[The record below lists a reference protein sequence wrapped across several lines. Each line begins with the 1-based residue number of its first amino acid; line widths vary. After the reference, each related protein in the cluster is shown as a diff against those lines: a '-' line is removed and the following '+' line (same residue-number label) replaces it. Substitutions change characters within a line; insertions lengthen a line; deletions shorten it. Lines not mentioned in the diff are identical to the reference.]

1 MKKLVI
7 IIFSIFLAIALIVGS
22 MIFLSQFTT
31 FYALEFDKLGVI
43 ESAKIQEES
52 KDIAVVFTKYFSG
65 EIEEFQME
73 AKVNGEI
80 RDLYNER
87 EQLHMVDVKNLVQ
100 NGNIVT
106 GFTVGM
112 SLLMYLYL
120 LLRKKY
126 KELSFFVKSSIGIY
140 YGLLISLGLVMIFKF
155 EDAFRIFHE
164 LLFNNDLWLLNQNK
178 DYLLMLMPQ
187 QLYVDMLIYS
197 FIISNI
203 IIILLGVIT
212 WKITKKRKKSRMFY

>member
-7 IIFSIFLAIALIVGS
+7 IIFSIFVAIALIVGS
-22 MIFLSQFTT
+22 MIFLSQSTT
-31 FYALEFDKLGVI
+31 FYSLEFNKLGVI
-43 ESAKIQEES
+43 ESAKIQEDS
-52 KDIAVVFTKYFSG
+52 KDMAKIFTKYFSG
-65 EIEEFQME
+65 EIEEFQMQ

-80 RDLYNER
+80 RALYNER
-87 EQLHMVDVKNLVQ
+87 EQLHMIDVKNLVK

-112 SLLMYLYL
+112 GLLMYLYL

-126 KELSFFVKSSIGIY
+126 KELAFFVKSSIGIY
-140 YGLLISLGLVMIFKF
+140 YGLLISLGVIMIFKF
-155 EDAFRIFHE
+155 QDAFRIFHE

-203 IIILLGVIT
+203 TIILLGVIT
-212 WKITKKRKKSRMFY
+212 WKITTKRKKSRMFY

>member
-164 LLFNNDLWLLNQNK
+164 LLFNNDLWLLKQNK